1 MIPRDQDLHPLNTE
15 PGKESLAFQKL
26 QLLRRNNDIGYVA
39 AKALAHK
46 VDAEIMKIDDPNHET
61 GN

>member
-1 MIPRDQDLHPLNTE
+1 
-15 PGKESLAFQKL
+15 
-26 QLLRRNNDIGYVA
+26 LRRNNDIGYVA